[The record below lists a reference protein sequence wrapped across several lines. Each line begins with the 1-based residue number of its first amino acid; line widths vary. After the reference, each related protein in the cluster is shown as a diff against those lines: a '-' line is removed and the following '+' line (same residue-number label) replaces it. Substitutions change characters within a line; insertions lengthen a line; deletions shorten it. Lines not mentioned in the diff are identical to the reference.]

1 MATVWCVDFAPSA
14 VDNPWAPS
22 VGSSSAG
29 GDVQRC
35 LLDTGIDTV
44 IRHSRWPRQAVGR
57 SLVGT
62 AVGLGAF
69 TRSSLSD
76 RVTPLIVLGR
86 FVGPFRKPFSL
97 SGGVWAARS
106 RSGEDPV
113 LLPDLPRAGRT
124 GYSPLDTRRPN
135 PPCQS
140 PPLCCPTVLG
150 VRGGDRVPRT
160 ALSLAHLFYTFVLP
174 FRNTHL

>member
-1 MATVWCVDFAPSA
+1 MLL
-14 VDNPWAPS
+14 
-22 VGSSSAG
+22 G
-29 GDVQRC
+29 GWR
-35 LLDTGIDTV
+35 LLDNNGELEPIWQQFGVLT
-44 IRHSRWPRQAVGR
+44 SRLRQWTTHGRLRSGVPRQAATSSGACWTQGLTQSLGTAGGHDRRMGR

-62 AVGLGAF
+62 AAGLGAF

-124 GYSPLDTRRPN
+124 G
-135 PPCQS
+135 
-140 PPLCCPTVLG
+140 
-150 VRGGDRVPRT
+150 
-160 ALSLAHLFYTFVLP
+160 
-174 FRNTHL
+174 